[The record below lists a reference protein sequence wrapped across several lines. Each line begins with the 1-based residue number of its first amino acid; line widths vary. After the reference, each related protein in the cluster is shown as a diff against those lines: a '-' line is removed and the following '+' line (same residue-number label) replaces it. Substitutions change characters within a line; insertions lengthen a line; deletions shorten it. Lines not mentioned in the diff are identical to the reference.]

1 MKQPTVVIPL
11 RAGKS
16 RLVGALPGDAI
27 AALRTAMFADVVAAL
42 RGAHV
47 EHILVAAG
55 DELSAEVARNQRL
68 PFHRDPESCD
78 GLDEAIQA
86 AAMAANPSVVDLL
99 VIQADLPAL
108 TANDVRA
115 LLYAPGD
122 VVIAPTSDGGTGAL
136 LRRPVGAMSTSYGP
150 ESAALH
156 AARAVDAG
164 STPTILRLP
173 GFRLDVDTDHD
184 LTALPGTSNLGR
196 HTARW
201 LGTHGHRG
209 QTGHAQQADQADALP
224 SG

>member
-55 DELSAEVARNQRL
+55 DELSAEVARNQKL
-68 PFHRDPESCD
+68 PFHRDPEHSA
-78 GLDEAIQA
+78 GLDDAIQA
-86 AAMAANPSVVDLL
+86 AAMAATPSVVDLL

-108 TANDVRA
+108 TSNDVRA
-115 LLYAPGD
+115 LLYAPGE
-122 VVIAPTSDGGTGAL
+122 VVLAPTSDGGTGAL
-136 LRRPVGAMSTSYGP
+136 LRRPVGTMSTSYGP

-164 STPTILRLP
+164 ITPTVLHLP

-184 LTALPGTSNLGR
+184 LAALADTSNLGR

-209 QTGHAQQADQADALP
+209 QADQADALP
-224 SG
+224 SA